1 MNLEEYVEGL
11 NDFIK
16 ANPKAKELPVVYAS
30 DPEGNNWHYTI
41 SSPTMITKIGHSRS
55 TSYDLDE
62 ADEICIN

>member
-1 MNLEEYVEGL
+1 MNLEKYVEGL
-11 NDFIK
+11 NDFLK

-41 SSPTMITKIGHSRS
+41 SSPTMITKIGNSRS
-55 TSYDLDE
+55 SAYDLDE

>member
-1 MNLEEYVEGL
+1 MSLEEYVEGL
-11 NDFIK
+11 NDFLK
-16 ANPKAKELPVVYAS
+16 ENPKAKELPVVYAS

-55 TSYDLDE
+55 ISYDLNE